1 MQLPLTVSC
10 SSKIHIGFTFLVSAH
25 PGSPGQRALKCVFVC
40 SVFANDLYSS
50 HVYVYVLII
59 VRSQIAE
66 NYTNKSVSSFLRRL
80 STWHCPHLLP
90 SAVLRRRC
98 CWPPAVQQSI
108 DIPAR
113 RAHSSKPAAAECGGR
128 IMGQTDRRTDGRPLH
143 SPCCAHYSMRAASIT
158 ECVVKIHTKNKQ
170 LLLVDNTVIK
180 KMWSRCYQLQ
190 AKRKYIFCILL
201 CHPWP
206 IRNVYAVT
214 ATNVK
219 NPKIKTPW
227 KQNMM
232 P

>member
-1 MQLPLTVSC
+1 MTYILVMCTSTCWLLFGHKSLKTIQTSLCRVSYVGCQHDTACICCRAPCCGAAAADRRPC
-10 SSKIHIGFTFLVSAH
+10 S
-25 PGSPGQRALKCVFVC
+25 
-40 SVFANDLYSS
+40 N
-50 HVYVYVLII
+50 
-59 VRSQIAE
+59 RSI
-66 NYTNKSVSSFLRRL
+66 S
-80 STWHCPHLLP
+80 
-90 SAVLRRRC
+90 
-98 CWPPAVQQSI
+98 
-108 DIPAR
+108 PAR

-143 SPCCAHYSMRAASIT
+143 RRRCAYYSMRAASIT

-170 LLLVDNTVIK
+170 LLLLDNIVIQ

-219 NPKIKTPW
+219 SQNKNTMKTEYDAIKSSII
-227 KQNMM
+227 
-232 P
+232 